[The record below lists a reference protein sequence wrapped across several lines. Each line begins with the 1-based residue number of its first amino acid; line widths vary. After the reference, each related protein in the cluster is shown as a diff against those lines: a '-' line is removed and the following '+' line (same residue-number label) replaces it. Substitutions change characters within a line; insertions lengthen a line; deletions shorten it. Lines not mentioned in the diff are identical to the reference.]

1 MAIAN
6 LLVTF
11 STDHKETYEELRQ
24 VREQSANFRRQ
35 NYELRDRLEAEQ
47 QDHTKTS
54 EELKELKSLHETFKT
69 ETSKHIGT
77 LAEIVQELIGE

>member
-69 ETSKHIGT
+69 DTSQQIRT
-77 LAEIVQELIGE
+77 LAKTVQRLTGK